1 MEKRRDL
8 STQEA
13 ILIKQD
19 PLKVLQNDAKE
30 IITAEKKKTRQRR
43 FLLPF
48 KYSEFRNL
56 FIMLGTACLNKRNQ
70 NKNFV
75 IDENNE
81 PAIKQLHYYAT
92 NNPAFARDLTKGILL
107 QGKYGCGKTI
117 LLKTYSVLHNHIIRK
132 YCLNYPLLLFIR
144 SVELQEQIRK
154 KSTSHFTRR
163 PIVIDEFGRESKTVQ
178 DYGNIIR
185 PISELLSLRSDLGT
199 LTHGTSN
206 FTLSTLSSNEFYGK
220 MIGDRLKMMFNFITL
235 YGESRRV

>member
-1 MEKRRDL
+1 MEKRTDL

-19 PLKVLQNDAKE
+19 PVKVLQNDAKK
-30 IITAEKKKTRQRR
+30 IITAEKKKIRQRR

-56 FIMLGTACLNKRNQ
+56 FIMFGTACLNKRNQ
-70 NKNFV
+70 NKSFV

-81 PAIKQLHYYAT
+81 LVIQQLHYYAS
-92 NNPAFARDLTKGILL
+92 NNPAFAGDLTKGILL

-117 LLKTYSVLHNHIIRK
+117 LLETYSMLYNHIVRK
-132 YCLNYPLLLFIR
+132 YSLNYPLLLFIK
-144 SVELQEQIRK
+144 SVELQEQIREK
-154 KSTSHFTRR
+154 TVSHFTRR

-235 YGESRRV
+235 SGESRRK